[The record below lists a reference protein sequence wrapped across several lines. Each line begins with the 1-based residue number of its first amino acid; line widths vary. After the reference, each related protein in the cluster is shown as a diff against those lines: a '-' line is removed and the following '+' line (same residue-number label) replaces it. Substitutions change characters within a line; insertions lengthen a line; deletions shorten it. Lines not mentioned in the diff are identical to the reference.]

1 MDEVVEAATDSR
13 ALSAFLGCG
22 NHRNPAVRAKSA
34 LATLLCVRRRCAA
47 AATASTSIS
56 KESGRRDDGWGE
68 GGGGARKGGRGG
80 GVGAREMDRLL
91 ATLPRFLQVSRVGA
105 VFPPSRLKGGY
116 ILLLP
121 GICYQWL
128 VCRPFFLDALAEDI
142 SVK

>member
-1 MDEVVEAATDSR
+1 MMVGGKGE
-13 ALSAFLGCG
+13 
-22 NHRNPAVRAKSA
+22 AVRGK
-34 LATLLCVRRRCAA
+34 
-47 AATASTSIS
+47 
-56 KESGRRDDGWGE
+56 
-68 GGGGARKGGRGG
+68 GAGGG